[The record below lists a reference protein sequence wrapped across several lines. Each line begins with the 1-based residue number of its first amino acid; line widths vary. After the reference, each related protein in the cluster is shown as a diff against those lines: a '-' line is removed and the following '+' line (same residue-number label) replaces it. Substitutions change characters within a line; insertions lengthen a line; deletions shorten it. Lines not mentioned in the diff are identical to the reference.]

1 MRSLILLSMLIAA
14 DALAQTCA
22 TKTLACSTTTAAAL
36 ASTDCT
42 ASDGSRY
49 QLWTFNGTAGD
60 EVTIEMHS
68 TAFDTYLLLLDPDGL
83 PLTDSDDLAHT
94 ATDSKMV
101 FTLTANGTW
110 TVVANSLAASKTGDY
125 TISLVC
131 PNAVIVPPARRRAT
145 R

>member
-22 TKTLACSTTTAAAL
+22 TKTLACSATTAAAL
-36 ASTDCT
+36 SGSDCM

-94 ATDSKMV
+94 ATDSKMT

-125 TISLVC
+125 TISLAC
-131 PNAVIVPPARRRAT
+131 PNAVPAPKRRRAM
-145 R
+145 